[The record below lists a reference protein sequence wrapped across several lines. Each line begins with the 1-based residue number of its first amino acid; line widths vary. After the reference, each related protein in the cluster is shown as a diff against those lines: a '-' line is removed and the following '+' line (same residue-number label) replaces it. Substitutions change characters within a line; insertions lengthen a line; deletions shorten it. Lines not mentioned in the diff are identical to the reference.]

1 MQGGAA
7 VGRLGVRCLWT
18 ALINQLQLMALNVAS
33 RLGHYDVTALIGAG
47 GVGEMYRAR
56 DTSLDR
62 DGALKVPAP
71 AFSDDTG
78 LNPDE
83 FKIRAQL
90 TQDGLIAKPS
100 TNRAILTRVPA
111 TRETFNGR
119 QGWSEGQEQGPEAEG
134 REGRRKE
141 EAETGQAGESQ
152 TRLSRGCAKNSRVS
166 YLRTDVFTTLHTL
179 GSYSV
184 TATIGE
190 DGMGEASRA
199 RETRLDRDVPLN
211 ALPQAQ

>member
-1 MQGGAA
+1 
-7 VGRLGVRCLWT
+7 
-18 ALINQLQLMALNVAS
+18 MALNVGS
-33 RLGHYDVTALIGAG
+33 RLGHYDVTVLIGAG

-71 AFSDDTG
+71 TFSDDTR

-83 FKIRAQL
+83 FKIRVQL

-141 EAETGQAGESQ
+141 EAETGQTGESQ
-152 TRLSRGCAKNSRVS
+152 TRLSRG
-166 YLRTDVFTTLHTL
+166 L
-179 GSYSV
+179 G
-184 TATIGE
+184 IG
-190 DGMGEASRA
+190 GGVLKMG
-199 RETRLDRDVPLN
+199 
-211 ALPQAQ
+211 LPEPPV

>member
-1 MQGGAA
+1 MRS
-7 VGRLGVRCLWT
+7 RLKIVEGSVFPDDE
-18 ALINQLQLMALNVAS
+18 LMALNVGS
-33 RLGHYDVTALIGAG
+33 RLGHYDVTVLI

-56 DTSLDR
+56 DTSLDGG
-62 DGALKVPAP
+62 GALKVPAA
-71 AFSDDTG
+71 AFSDDTR

-100 TNRAILTRVPA
+100 TNRAIFTRVPA

-141 EAETGQAGESQ
+141 EAETGQTGES
-152 TRLSRGCAKNSRVS
+152 
-166 YLRTDVFTTLHTL
+166 
-179 GSYSV
+179 
-184 TATIGE
+184 
-190 DGMGEASRA
+190 
-199 RETRLDRDVPLN
+199 
-211 ALPQAQ
+211 